1 MVPFIQTANDLSVA
15 LFVLIYQGSKAMHV
29 IAGNELVDEVT
40 HSRIRD
46 EENEKSKNRP
56 FDDDG
61 IRPSSFRLSLF
72 VLLSTMNSFIECTTR
87 IYMNLPPCFSHDIRK
102 GIHAKLDSMLFKLDR
117 R

>member
-46 EENEKSKNRP
+46 EKNEKSKIALLTTMGFVLRP
-56 FDDDG
+56 FG
-61 IRPSSFRLSLF
+61 CPFLSFYRQ
-72 VLLSTMNSFIECTTR
+72 
-87 IYMNLPPCFSHDIRK
+87 
-102 GIHAKLDSMLFKLDR
+102 
-117 R
+117 